1 MRAGRGPGQA
11 RVIAGCD
18 GEAVGR
24 ARAMMASALPLAL
37 AGLVSLMAIT
47 AAGASDRHPSRSGDR
62 PAAATLEPVAG
73 VSARPGK
80 AAPGG
85 ASGITSGAEAGAGD
99 PLHIVVSL
107 QAQSMTVYRGL
118 EPVAQSPISSG
129 KPGHGTPTGVYSI
142 LEKRRKHFSNIYDNA
157 PMPYMQR
164 LTWSGIALHQGK
176 LPGYP
181 ASHGCV
187 RMPME
192 FAQSLFGMT
201 ERGAHVVITDAP
213 VEPVAIRHA
222 ALPRPYEPGT
232 AVASLDLPQV
242 ASDVGLRGS
251 IVTGSLEPA
260 RAPVAAAMDDR
271 PLRMIITPR
280 AAGNEVQRA
289 QALLNRMGFEAGF
302 EDGVMGRRTRDAI
315 RRFQE
320 GAGLPATGNLSPSLL
335 KALYRDAGEDES
347 LTAVLRIRR
356 NFKDI
361 YEAPVALKDPH
372 LPLGTMIFTA
382 LGFEPG
388 ASELNWVAV
397 NAEARPGL
405 TPDAVLDRISLPP
418 SVARDVG
425 AILTPGSSLIVT
437 DRSFARNTGL
447 GTDFVV
453 TTR

>member
-1 MRAGRGPGQA
+1 MVTGEFSASAHCRSLA
-11 RVIAGCD
+11 RV
-18 GEAVGR
+18 EASVPDHRKASG
-24 ARAMMASALPLAL
+24 MAQILAQALPLAL
-37 AGLVSLMAIT
+37 AAFVGLMSIAD
-47 AAGASDRHPSRSGDR
+47 AGASERKVTTVKSGPATDKLQAVAGTPAQ
-62 PAAATLEPVAG
+62 PAA
-73 VSARPGK
+73 
-80 AAPGG
+80 
-85 ASGITSGAEAGAGD
+85 AEAGAED

-118 EPVAQSPISSG
+118 EVVAQSPISSG
-129 KPGHGTPTGVYSI
+129 KTGHSTPTGVYSI

-201 ERGAHVVITDAP
+201 GRGAHVVITDAP
-213 VEPVAIRHA
+213 VEPVSVRHT
-222 ALPRPYEPGT
+222 ALPQPYEAGT
-232 AVASLDLPQV
+232 AVASLDLPMV
-242 ASDVGLRGS
+242 ASDSGLRGS
-251 IVTGSLEPA
+251 IVTGSIEPA
-260 RAPVAAAMDDR
+260 KVPANQALSDK
-271 PLRMIITPR
+271 PLRMIITPK
-280 AAGNEVQRA
+280 AAGNDVHRA
-289 QALLNRMGFEAGF
+289 QTLLNKLGFDAGF
-302 EDGVMGRRTRDAI
+302 EDGVMGKRTRDAI
-315 RRFQE
+315 RLFQE
-320 GAGLPATGNLSPSLL
+320 GADLPVTGNMTTGLL
-335 KALYRDAGEDES
+335 RALYRETGEDET

-356 NFKDI
+356 DFKDI

-382 LGFEPG
+382 LGFDKD
-388 ASELNWVAV
+388 AANVNWVAV

-405 TPDAVLDRISLPP
+405 SPEAVLDRVSLPK

-425 AILTPGSSLIVT
+425 LMLTPGSSLIVT